1 MKIPKIAFV
10 GGIATEKLRNCLIQF
25 NSCSRAWDKKW
36 NEKRNQICNR
46 FFSRVP
52 WSFAE
57 QLVANIENYYFATS
71 RNARTAA
78 GRVLLHFLFLINSH
92 SKLGATNFIFTIS
105 DSVSRIHQM
114 RAIFSCSLSRC
125 CFRSAY
131 SVDLFSFAAR
141 LCVGGDADV
150 CYRSI
155 HPTERRG
162 WNLKWVVLYGKLLRL
177 HPSECWTQPNTH
189 TYTLHTP
196 LHNAR

>member
-52 WSFAE
+52 CSFAE

-114 RAIFSCSLSRC
+114 RAIF
-125 CFRSAY
+125 FVFA
-131 SVDLFSFAAR
+131 VTMLFSPSIFR
-141 LCVGGDADV
+141 WPLFICCSFMCRRWRGCV
-150 CYRSI
+150 
-155 HPTERRG
+155 
-162 WNLKWVVLYGKLLRL
+162 L
-177 HPSECWTQPNTH
+177 
-189 TYTLHTP
+189 
-196 LHNAR
+196 